1 MIIPAYLKLL
11 VTFECLFLKAIFT
24 GLLTA
29 TPVLRP
35 PLRRASIVVLIRQE
49 LPDPVL
55 IGRVKAVISPID
67 AEPRLK
73 PRVLSLCIERAMILR
88 VWQRC
93 IAGAP
98 SISIVNAWADKR
110 RLRNRLHINALPG
123 EPCILLVS
131 RLCLER
137 VHLPTVLRACAL
149 ELTEV

>member
-24 GLLTA
+24 GVLTA

-67 AEPRLK
+67 A
-73 PRVLSLCIERAMILR
+73 
-88 VWQRC
+88 
-93 IAGAP
+93 
-98 SISIVNAWADKR
+98 
-110 RLRNRLHINALPG
+110 
-123 EPCILLVS
+123 
-131 RLCLER
+131 
-137 VHLPTVLRACAL
+137 
-149 ELTEV
+149 